1 MYLIFLLNK
10 NYQKGNETMM
20 SGISIPTIHYEK
32 AFVRPGEIVHWTVVV
47 HSENAN
53 QFTAEVISKISHLDQ
68 TLNAITKKVSIN
80 EGDQEVSFEWTPPLE
95 TPRGY
100 GLDVSINL
108 STGIELIKVSSGFD
122 VLETWTQMPRY
133 GFLSDFEPGRTN
145 AAKTLQTLSDLHIN
159 SLQYYDWMYRH
170 ETLLT
175 DHDPYIDPLGRTLS
189 LITVNELID
198 EGHKHNIAAM
208 PYTAIYAASIEFFND
223 HKDWALYYA
232 DGSPVYLGTN
242 FLAYMDPRP
251 DSEWIKHLLREFRAV
266 LEKTKFD
273 GIHLDQYG
281 DPKEAYDAKGVHFKL
296 DGPIAATITKTHEVV
311 DQYRTDGAVVFNCV
325 TNWPVELASQADED
339 IIYIEVWA
347 PYTSFSD
354 LHTLI
359 TYAQLQGTGKP
370 VVLAAYV
377 HPENSSN
384 PFLMDAI
391 IFASGGGR
399 IELGESSG
407 YLANP
412 YFPDYDI
419 LAPEQTELLRNYYDF
434 AVRYQNIIG
443 PSTVE
448 ATKNWREK
456 IKINGL
462 KVGLNST
469 DDVFALVRE
478 SEDTLAVSL
487 INITEI
493 NSKKWN
499 EPADFPVPAANITFK
514 MSGFTQA
521 VKDVYLSTPDEETFS
536 LDPVSFT
543 QNGDEIT
550 LVIPSLKI
558 WDLVVFK
565 Y

>member
-1 MYLIFLLNK
+1 
-10 NYQKGNETMM
+10 MM

-32 AFVRPGEIVHWTVVV
+32 AFVRPGETVRWTVVV

-53 QFTAEVISKISHLDQ
+53 QFTAEVISKISHLDR
-68 TLNAITKKVSIN
+68 TLNTITKEVSIN

-521 VKDVYLSTPDEETFS
+521 VKDVYLSTPDEETFN

>member
-1 MYLIFLLNK
+1 
-10 NYQKGNETMM
+10 MM

-32 AFVRPGEIVHWTVVV
+32 AFVRPGETVRWTVVV
-47 HSENAN
+47 HSENAD
-53 QFTAEVISKISHLDQ
+53 QLTAEVVSKISHLDQ

-175 DHDPYIDPLGRTLS
+175 DHDPYVDPLGRTLS

-251 DSEWIKHLLREFRAV
+251 DSEWTKHLLREFRAV

-456 IKINGL
+456 IKIIGL

-521 VKDVYLSTPDEETFS
+521 VKDVYLSTPDEETFN

>member
-1 MYLIFLLNK
+1 MI
-10 NYQKGNETMM
+10 
-20 SGISIPTIHYEK
+20 SAISIPTIHYEK
-32 AFVRPGEIVHWTVVV
+32 AFVRPGETVRWTVVV
-47 HSENAN
+47 HSENADRVR
-53 QFTAEVISKISHLDQ
+53 AELVSKISHLDQ
-68 TLNAITKKVSIN
+68 SLNSITKEISIS
-80 EGDQEVSFEWTPPLE
+80 EGDQEVSFEWTPPLQ

-100 GLDVSINL
+100 GLDVSIKL
-108 STGIELIKVSSGFD
+108 SNGTEFAQVSSGFD
-122 VLETWTQMPRY
+122 VLDTWTQMPRY

-145 AAKTLQTLSDLHIN
+145 AAKTLQALSDLHVN
-159 SLQYYDWMYRH
+159 GLQFYDWMYRH
-170 ETLLT
+170 DTFLT
-175 DHDPYIDPLGRTLS
+175 DHDPYIDPLGRNLS
-189 LITVNELID
+189 LKTVNELID

-208 PYTAIYAASIEFFND
+208 PYTAIYAASMEFFND
-223 HKDWALYYA
+223 HKDWALYHA

-251 DSEWIKHLLREFRAV
+251 DSEWTKHLLGEFKNI
-266 LEKTKFD
+266 LENTKFD

-281 DPKEAYDAKGVHFKL
+281 DPKEAIDAKGVRFKL
-296 DGPIAATITKTHEVV
+296 DEPIAATITKTHEVV

-339 IIYIEVWA
+339 IIYIEVWE

-354 LHTLI
+354 LHTLV

-377 HPENSSN
+377 HPGDSSN

-399 IELGESSG
+399 IELGENSG

-412 YFPDYDI
+412 YFPDYDT
-419 LAPEQTELLRNYYDF
+419 LDPEQTEHLKNYYDF

-448 ATKNWREK
+448 ATKNWK
-456 IKINGL
+456 ANIKISGL
-462 KVGLNST
+462 KVGLNPT

-478 SEDTLAVSL
+478 SEGTVAVSL
-487 INITEI
+487 INLTQI

-499 EPADFPVPAANITFK
+499 EPAEFPVPAANLTVKVGGFK
-514 MSGFTQA
+514 QE
-521 VKDVYLSTPDEETFS
+521 VKGVYLSTPDEETFS
-536 LDPVSFT
+536 LDPVDFT

-558 WDLVVFK
+558 WDLVVMK

>member
-1 MYLIFLLNK
+1 
-10 NYQKGNETMM
+10 MM
-20 SGISIPTIHYEK
+20 SAISIPTIHYEK
-32 AFVRPGEIVHWTVVV
+32 AFVRSGETVRWTVVV
-47 HSENAN
+47 HSENTD
-53 QFTAEVISKISHLDQ
+53 QVTAEVISKISHLDR
-68 TLNAITKKVSIN
+68 TLNAITKEVSIN
-80 EGDQEVSFEWTPPLE
+80 KGDQEVSFEWTPPLE

-100 GLDVSINL
+100 GLDVGIKL
-108 STGIELIKVSSGFD
+108 STGNEFVKVSSGFD
-122 VLETWTQMPRY
+122 VLDTWTQMPRY

-145 AAKTLQTLSDLHIN
+145 AAKTLQALSDLHIN
-159 SLQYYDWMYRH
+159 GLQYYDWMYRH

-189 LITVNELID
+189 LITVNELIN

-208 PYTAIYAASIEFFND
+208 PYTAIYAASIEFFNN

-251 DSEWIKHLLREFRAV
+251 DSEWTKHLLREFKAV
-266 LEKTKFD
+266 LENTKFD

-281 DPKEAYDAKGVHFKL
+281 DPKEAYDAKHVLFKL
-296 DGPIAATITKTHEVV
+296 GEPIAATITKTHEVV

-354 LHTLI
+354 LHTLVA
-359 TYAQLQGTGKP
+359 YAQLQGTGKP

-399 IELGESSG
+399 IELGETLG

-412 YFPDYDI
+412 YFPDYDT
-419 LAPEQTELLRNYYDF
+419 LTTEQTELLKNYYDF

-448 ATKNWREK
+448 ATKNWKAE
-456 IKINGL
+456 IKISGL
-462 KVGLNST
+462 KVGLNPT

-478 SEDTLAVSL
+478 SEGTLAVSL
-487 INITEI
+487 INLTEI

-499 EPADFPVPAANITFK
+499 EPADFPVPASNITLKVGGFK
-514 MSGFTQA
+514 QK

-536 LDPVSFT
+536 LDPVGFT

-558 WDLVVFK
+558 WDLLVFK